1 MAEQR
6 QPAALTAAPVV
17 VGGGSASSTSAVA
30 PEAAAAAAQGVTAEG
45 QEMARALLWLVD
57 ECIAYRP
64 LPSPFPLPPPDRP
77 PSPSPAAPLMGL
89 KLRVGR
95 SGVAVELQEEARAG
109 VLCMEG
115 EACHVL
121 RNAALPQPSPLEALK
136 QEGLALRS
144 PMYCDTRRDVVNSP
158 GFDCFGQ
165 PLMSAAGD
173 KNTEVVTCPH
183 CGQKTGATRFG
194 APAPPP
200 RILC

>member
-1 MAEQR
+1 
-6 QPAALTAAPVV
+6 
-17 VGGGSASSTSAVA
+17 
-30 PEAAAAAAQGVTAEG
+30 
-45 QEMARALLWLVD
+45 
-57 ECIAYRP
+57 
-64 LPSPFPLPPPDRP
+64 
-77 PSPSPAAPLMGL
+77 MGL
-89 KLRVGR
+89 KPRVGR

-109 VLCMEG
+109 VLCMKG

-194 APAPPP
+194 APPPHLTPVAPSSAD
-200 RILC
+200 RD